1 MAINP
6 TFAGFLEEEPRAAF
20 FGTLGRQG
28 LLDTPTRRR
37 EAQNI
42 YQDALSSFYGR
53 LLKHLLT
60 SYKTFHLQN
69 DLHRW
74 EDSSINQEDTDHE
87 LDSYIFRR

>member
-42 YQDALSSFYGR
+42 YQDALASFY
-53 LLKHLLT
+53 
-60 SYKTFHLQN
+60 
-69 DLHRW
+69 
-74 EDSSINQEDTDHE
+74 
-87 LDSYIFRR
+87 